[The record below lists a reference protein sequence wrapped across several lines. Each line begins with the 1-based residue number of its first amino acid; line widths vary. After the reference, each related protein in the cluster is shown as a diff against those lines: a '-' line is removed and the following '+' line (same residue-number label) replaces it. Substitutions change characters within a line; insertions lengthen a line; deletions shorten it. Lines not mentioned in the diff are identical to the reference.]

1 MGLVLVFFFFKIQ
14 IHIFDTQGNNF
25 TYDPDQGRFSEDN
38 LMSLDQRGF
47 KTLILQE
54 ADEFLSVQQRL
65 MLNATVRTVAHSQDG
80 VNITLANGATLFA
93 DYALCTFSLGVL
105 QNDDVQ
111 FQPLLP
117 RKYHNLPF
125 YSFTNLGDCL

>member
-1 MGLVLVFFFFKIQ
+1 
-14 IHIFDTQGNNF
+14 
-25 TYDPDQGRFSEDN
+25 
-38 LMSLDQRGF
+38 MSLDQRGF
-47 KTLILQE
+47 KTLILRE

-65 MLNATVRTVAHSQDG
+65 LNATVRTVAHSQDG
-80 VNITLANGATLFA
+80 VTITLVNGTTLSA

-117 RKYHNLPF
+117 RKYHYISLFIALLFN
-125 YSFTNLGDCL
+125 GCLQHSRKKLFRGW